1 MLTRIGAVLGSSPPH
16 KRHSS
21 SPPRENAL
29 ATRLAPNHDAVVTH
43 EPTALNPAGLP
54 VDVPALDDD
63 GVPSEF
69 GGYRV
74 VRLLSR
80 SAHALTAVVFASNE
94 TRVARIFS
102 RSCSDAEIDAVVS
115 VFDRISSAD
124 PVLRSHVVALDDLV
138 TLDDGRL
145 AVIVDHVAGPS
156 LSDVLGMRG
165 DGLELGEAVTILA
178 PLVDAVEAG
187 HVVGLT
193 GLDPHPDSVRFTAA
207 GAPTIV
213 RVTDAHAGPVL
224 PERFRALEP
233 AYARDADALEHLG
246 AAVAA
251 AVSPSDRPALVAA
264 LGAAAR
270 GRSVSAA
277 LFDLAT
283 PVPVEFRTVAAQTV
297 ASPPLPGAPRE
308 LPGVVGTDPDA
319 SSIEPVATTG
329 VVNAAT
335 TTATA
340 VPTPQGAWVDSLID
354 TLRVLGLPSS
364 LVERVQAMAARLD
377 AVREVLVAAVTGAPW
392 RRVGAVRPR
401 FVLAGVGGAIAL
413 IAALAVTAGA
423 GSEATVPVVEPAID
437 SVSVEQQPAT
447 LPTMARPV
455 PASRG
460 EESSSGA
467 VSPESAVDPEPD
479 EWSAIV
485 SELVNRWVECRA
497 ARSSPPTALAPAP
510 ERGDNVSCSLAVA
523 HAGSAAERLLGVDDT
538 RHSTLESWQAQGG
551 EVVVVERMGGAAL
564 IDLVMPTPSASETSM
579 NAPTSSA
586 TTSPATASPATT
598 AASLLVVR
606 SEAGWRV
613 RDVLDD

>member
-1 MLTRIGAVLGSSPPH
+1 MLTRIGAVLGSSPPYVL
-16 KRHSS
+16 HSS
-21 SPPRENAL
+21 SPSRENAL
-29 ATRLAPNHDAVVTH
+29 TTLLAPNHDAVVTH
-43 EPTALNPAGLP
+43 EPTALTPAGLP
-54 VDVPALDDD
+54 VDDPALADD

-80 SAHALTAVVFASNE
+80 SAQALTAVVFASSE

-102 RSCSDAEIDAVVS
+102 RSCSDADIDASVS
-115 VFDRISSAD
+115 VFDRIASAD
-124 PVLRSHVVALDDLV
+124 PVLRDHVVTLDDLV

-156 LSDVLGMRG
+156 LSDVLGIRR

-178 PLVDAVEAG
+178 PLVDAMEAG
-187 HVVGLT
+187 HAVGLT
-193 GLDPHPDSVRFTAA
+193 GLDPHPESVRFTAA

-233 AYARDADALEHLG
+233 AYARDADALEHIG

-251 AVSPSDRPALVAA
+251 AVSPSERPALIAA

-283 PVPVEFRTVAAQTV
+283 PVPVEFRAVAVQAV
-297 ASPPLPGAPRE
+297 PSPSVPGAPRE
-308 LPGVVGTDPDA
+308 LPVDVGAGADA
-319 SSIEPVATTG
+319 VARVQVATTG
-329 VVNAAT
+329 AVDAAT
-335 TTATA
+335 TTAKA
-340 VPTPQGAWVDSLID
+340 VAPEQGAWADSLIE

-364 LVERVQAMAARLD
+364 VVDRVQVTVTRLNAARE
-377 AVREVLVAAVTGAPW
+377 ALVSTVTAAPW
-392 RRVGAVRPR
+392 RRIGTVRPR

-423 GSEATVPVVEPAID
+423 GSEATVPAAEPATG
-437 SVSVEQQPAT
+437 SASAEQQPAVQ
-447 LPTMARPV
+447 PTVTPTAPLSSLEG
-455 PASRG
+455 P
-460 EESSSGA
+460 SSGA
-467 VSPESAVDPEPD
+467 TSPESAEDPEPD
-479 EWSAIV
+479 EWPAIV

-497 ARSSPPTALAPAP
+497 ARASGSTTPSL
-510 ERGDNVSCSLAVA
+510 EQNENDSCSFTVA
-523 HAGSAAERLLGVDDT
+523 HAGSAAERLLSVDDA
-538 RHSTLESWQAQGG
+538 RHETLETWHAQGG

-564 IDLVMPTPSASETSM
+564 IDLVMSTVSASETSM
-579 NAPTSSA
+579 NATP
-586 TTSPATASPATT
+586 SPATPSAATT
-598 AASLLVVR
+598 AASLLIVR

>member
-1 MLTRIGAVLGSSPPH
+1 MLTRIGAVLGSSPPYVL
-16 KRHSS
+16 HSS
-21 SPPRENAL
+21 SPSRENAL
-29 ATRLAPNHDAVVTH
+29 ATLLAPIHDAVVTH
-43 EPTALNPAGLP
+43 EPTALTPAGLP
-54 VDVPALDDD
+54 GDVSALDDD

-80 SAHALTAVVFASNE
+80 SAQALTAVVFASNE

-102 RSCSDAEIDAVVS
+102 RSCSDADIDASVS
-115 VFDRISSAD
+115 VFDRIASAD
-124 PVLRSHVVALDDLV
+124 PVLRDHVVTLDDLV

-145 AVIVDHVAGPS
+145 ALIVDHVAGPA
-156 LSDVLGMRG
+156 LSDVLAMRR
-165 DGLELGEAVTILA
+165 DGLELGQAVTILA
-178 PLVDAVEAG
+178 PLVDAIEAG
-187 HVVGLT
+187 HAVGLT

-251 AVSPSDRPALVAA
+251 AVSPSDRPALLAA

-283 PVPVEFRTVAAQTV
+283 PVPVEFRAVGAHPV
-297 ASPPLPGAPRE
+297 PSPSLPGAPRE
-308 LPGVVGTDPDA
+308 LPVVPGADA
-319 SSIEPVATTG
+319 DARARVQVATTG
-329 VVNAAT
+329 AVDAT
-335 TTATA
+335 TTTA
-340 VPTPQGAWVDSLID
+340 EPVPTQQGAWADSLID

-364 LVERVQAMAARLD
+364 VVERVQATVARLGAARG
-377 AVREVLVAAVTGAPW
+377 ALVAAVTASPW
-392 RRVGAVRPR
+392 RRIGTVRPR

-413 IAALAVTAGA
+413 IAALAVTVGA
-423 GSEATVPVVEPAID
+423 GSEAAVPTTEPATG
-437 SVSVEQQPAT
+437 SASAEQQPAT
-447 LPTMARPV
+447 LPTTTSAV
-455 PASRG
+455 PASG
-460 EESSSGA
+460 PDVPSSGA
-467 VSPESAVDPEPD
+467 TSPESAVDPEPD
-479 EWSAIV
+479 EWPAIV
-485 SELVNRWVECRA
+485 GELVSRWVECRA
-497 ARSSPPTALAPAP
+497 ARASGSTTPAL
-510 ERGDNVSCSLAVA
+510 ERSENVSCSFTVA
-523 HAGSAAERLLGVDDT
+523 HADSAAERLLSVDDA
-538 RHSTLESWQAQGG
+538 RHATLASWQAQGG

-564 IDLVMPTPSASETSM
+564 IDLVMPTTSATETSLD
-579 NAPTSSA
+579 A
-586 TTSPATASPATT
+586 TQSPATTSPATT